1 MTTSGFGPTGGLRGD
16 LGWARHPLRGGGEIT
31 AFGDSEVVAKDR
43 LRSYLSHL
51 ENIHAEDAEPTY
63 EMHITL
69 RDEESTSVA
78 HVRAGFNDEG
88 GLRSLVQLAAMLS
101 GGTPMRGTA
110 GRIEDGRVVEALP
123 DILEF

>member
-1 MTTSGFGPTGGLRGD
+1 MTTSGFGRPGGLSRD

-31 AFGDSEVVAKDR
+31 AYGDTEAIARDR
-43 LRSYLSHL
+43 LRSYLSHI
-51 ENIHAEDAEPTY
+51 ENINAEDPEPTY
-63 EMHITL
+63 EMYITL
-69 RDEESTSVA
+69 RNEESTSVA

-88 GLRSLVQLAAMLS
+88 DLRSLVRLAAMLS

-110 GRIEDGRVVEALP
+110 GRIEDGSVVETLP